1 MQVLPGS
8 KGRPRAGSLQTP
20 SRPDTAVTLRKEGSR
35 QATVYQQGGERRSLP
50 GGLEGSREKS
60 KSVNRVRSSVGK
72 ETQLG
77 QRPGRGESGSRS
89 ASEEKNYQRKPT
101 NRIKPSACN
110 SHPVDLNLIR
120 QYREDQQHLQTTIND
135 LVSGRFQLLHGILR
149 SNITDFAPWTAGE
162 AQKGVRFA

>member
-1 MQVLPGS
+1 MQVLPGF
-8 KGRPRAGSLQTP
+8 KGRPRAGSLQT
-20 SRPDTAVTLRKEGSR
+20 SGRPDTAVTLRREASKPPGVNR
-35 QATVYQQGGERRSLP
+35 QGGERRSLP

-60 KSVNRVRSSVGK
+60 KSVNRVRSSIGK

-77 QRPGRGESGSRS
+77 LRSGRGESGTRS
-89 ASEEKNYQRKPT
+89 ASEERNYQRKLT
-101 NRIKPSACN
+101 GKIKPSACN

-120 QYREDQQHLQTTIND
+120 QYHEDQQHLQTTIND
-135 LVSGRFQLLHGILR
+135 LLSGRFQLLHGILR